1 MRVELRGARVI
12 VGDGRDLDE
21 ASVLV
26 DGDRIES
33 VGSDGTVDVTIDLE
47 GYALIPGFID
57 LHTHMVGGD
66 NAIGHGDEATTFK
79 MSDPLAKAV
88 LDSVDAAWVT
98 LQAGVTSAREI
109 GARDYLDVF
118 LKKAQASRQI
128 DGPRMLTTGPAIAMT
143 GGHGNHWDPAGT
155 ADGVVEVVKR
165 VRELVANGVDV
176 IKVVSSDGP
185 ETLGRW
191 WTVQSTPEEIDAAFV
206 EARRLGRRTAA
217 HSMGGEAITNVVGAG
232 VDTVEHGW
240 YLSEQSARLMAD
252 RGTWLVPTLGNVVDI
267 IRKGPALEMPWAT
280 MMAQDEEAIFNRMRM
295 ALEVGVRFAMGS
307 DCGGNE
313 SRHHGCNVDE
323 LPLYVRCGMSPLD
336 AIRSATLDAARAV
349 RIDSLVGSIEAGKFA
364 DFVVLDGDPTA
375 DVSVVV
381 SGVVGVVQGGE
392 VVRDDLGLLE
402 TWRRSTPSRTRTSTA
417 VGADKRLNKGSR
429 PLLSCDEYEAR
440 QPIVVRAA
448 AQSMT
453 TAIRGEDR

>member
-12 VGDGRDLDE
+12 VGDGSDLDE
-21 ASVLV
+21 ASVVV
-26 DGDRIES
+26 DGDRIVS
-33 VGSDGTVDVTIDLE
+33 IGGDGTGEVTIDLE
-47 GYALIPGFID
+47 GRTLVPGFID

-88 LDSVDAAWVT
+88 LDSVDAARVT

-109 GARDYLDVF
+109 GARDYIDVF

-128 DGPRMLTTGPAIAMT
+128 DGPRMLTTGPGIAMT

-155 ADGVVEVVKR
+155 ADGVIEVVRR
-165 VRELVANGVDV
+165 VRQLVAHGVDV

-191 WTVQSTPEEIDAAFV
+191 WTVQSTPEEVEAAFA
-206 EARRLGRRTAA
+206 EARRLGRRTAS
-217 HSMGGEAITNVVGAG
+217 HSMGGAAITNVVRAG

-240 YLSEQSARLMAD
+240 YLSEESARLMAD

-280 MMAQDEEAIFNRMRM
+280 MMAQDEEAIFDRMRM
-295 ALEVGVRFAMGS
+295 AAEVGVRFAMGS

-313 SRHHGCNVDE
+313 SRHHGCNLDE
-323 LPLYVRCGMSPLD
+323 IPLYVRCGMSPLD
-336 AIRSATLDAARAV
+336 GIQSATLDAARAV
-349 RIDSLVGSIEAGKFA
+349 RIDSLVGSIEAGKLA
-364 DFVVLDGDPTA
+364 DLVVLDGDPTA

-402 TWRRSTPSRTRTSTA
+402 KWRRMTPPRTRTATA
-417 VGADKRLNKGSR
+417 IGVDDRVPNSPR
-429 PLLSCDEYEAR
+429 PLL
-440 QPIVVRAA
+440 PL
-448 AQSMT
+448 
-453 TAIRGEDR
+453 